1 MNADYL
7 ASNDR
12 PATTPWTAE
21 KNARFAKG
29 RAAHVAA
36 ANSRRAARKPSVWGA
51 PFDAPDA
58 GQSSY
63 TKAQAILDAAVVAAV
78 KTPLQIILASGT
90 ASVTFKPNGDKVTV
104 VSRGVENWGT
114 RILSVAE
121 ARLHYRKLVKAGF
134 LVW

>member
-7 ASNDR
+7 ECNDG
-12 PATTPWTAE
+12 PTDTIADTQAFL
-21 KNARFAKG
+21 ARCKA
-29 RAAHVAA
+29 
-36 ANSRRAARKPSVWGA
+36 RRAARKPSAWGA

-63 TKAQAILDAAVVAAV
+63 VKTQAILDAAVAHAV
-78 KTPLQIILASGT
+78 KKMAKVTLAT
-90 ASVTFKPNGDKVTV
+90 ATAMVEFTPNGETVKV

-121 ARLHYRKLVKAGF
+121 ARLHYRKLVNAGF